1 MSFQKASFAAGCFW
15 GVEQI
20 FFQTLGVTET
30 AVGYTQGATENPS
43 YKEVCSGTTG
53 HVEAIEITYDDE
65 RVSFEKLL
73 EVFWNC
79 HDATQVGGQGPDMG
93 SQYRSGIY
101 CYTEEQLAVAQK
113 SKEELAVKLPRPI
126 ATEIMPATI
135 FYMGEEYHQ
144 KYLQKNRGAS
154 CSHT

>member
-1 MSFQKASFAAGCFW
+1 MSILKASFAAGCFW

-20 FFQTLGVTET
+20 FFQTPGVTET
-30 AVGYTQGATENPS
+30 AVGYTQGASANPQ

-53 HVEAIEITYDDE
+53 HVEAIEITYDSE
-65 RVSFEKLL
+65 RVTFEKLL
-73 EVFWNC
+73 EVFWGC

-101 CYTEEQLAVAQK
+101 CYSEEQLAVAKK
-113 SKEELAVKLPRPI
+113 SKVEMGAKLPQAI
-126 ATEIMPATI
+126 TTEILPAAV
-135 FYMGEEYHQ
+135 FYMGEDYHQ

-154 CSHT
+154 CSHF